1 MNFIKKAMAIL
12 LVLCLSIVILSG
24 SVNAASTTIR
34 ASASKVNNG
43 KTVSVTVSFGENVS
57 AAQFAL
63 NFDESKFTYVS
74 CSLNDSY
81 SKDSKYFAWV
91 SGSGTASLSSVTFT
105 FKAKALGSGTFS
117 ISGLKTSNRSNTISK
132 SSVSVTVQKATTTTT
147 KPQTTPTPTPTE
159 DPNQNQVQEDINK
172 YELYDVKSKLL
183 ELTETDYTE
192 KSWGDL
198 QDAITKAENAMTN
211 AEYDE
216 VKSMLTINNLEV
228 EKFEKTELNSLLV
241 ALIGKAENKYTE
253 ESWKELQDAID
264 LANKAELQSEY
275 DEIKDKLT
283 IDTLVEKEGGFQG
296 IVNFF
301 QGLDEQERISLALG
315 VCVAILFIIIIILW
329 RLYSKEKD
337 RMRYDARRH

>member
-1 MNFIKKAMAIL
+1 MLDTKYNHK
-12 LVLCLSIVILSG
+12 LVEEGKYENWKNKGYFESGDTTLKPYAIVIPPPNVTGKLHLG
-24 SVNAASTTIR
+24 HAWDTTLQDIMIRYKKMDGYDAMWLPGMDHAAIATEAKVVQR
-34 ASASKVNNG
+34 LKSK
-43 KTVSVTVSFGENVS
+43 
-57 AAQFAL
+57 
-63 NFDESKFTYVS
+63 
-74 CSLNDSY
+74 
-81 SKDSKYFAWV
+81 
-91 SGSGTASLSSVTFT
+91 
-105 FKAKALGSGTFS
+105 
-117 ISGLKTSNRSNTISK
+117 
-132 SSVSVTVQKATTTTT
+132 
-147 KPQTTPTPTPTE
+147 
-159 DPNQNQVQEDINK
+159 DINK

>member
-1 MNFIKKAMAIL
+1 MKMIKKTVAT
-12 LVLCLSIVILSG
+12 LVILCLSIIILSS
-24 SVNAASTTIR
+24 SVSAASTTIR

-91 SGSGTASLSSVTFT
+91 SSSGTASLSSVTFT
-105 FKAKALGSGTFS
+105 FKAKELGDGAFS
-117 ISGLKTSNRSNTISK
+117 ISGLKTSDRGNTISK
-132 SSVSVTVQKATTTTT
+132 SSVSVTVQKATATTTT
-147 KPQTTPTPTPTE
+147 KPKATPTPTPT
-159 DPNQNQVQEDINK
+159 DDQNQVEDVNK
-172 YELYDVKSKLL
+172 YELYDVKSKIL

-198 QDAITKAENAMTN
+198 QEAILKAENAMTN

-228 EKFEKTELNSLLV
+228 EKFEKTELNSLLIE
-241 ALIGKAENKYTE
+241 LIGKSESKYTE

-264 LANKAELQSEY
+264 LANKAKLQSEY

-283 IDTLVEKEGGFQG
+283 VDTLVEEEGGLKS

-329 RLYSKEKD
+329 RLYSKEKN
-337 RMRYDARRH
+337 RYDARRH